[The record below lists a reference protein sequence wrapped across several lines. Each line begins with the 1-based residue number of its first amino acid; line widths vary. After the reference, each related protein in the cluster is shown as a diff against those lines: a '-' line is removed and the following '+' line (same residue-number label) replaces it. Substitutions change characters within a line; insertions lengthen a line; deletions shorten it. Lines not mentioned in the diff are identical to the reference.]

1 MQSIPSIPHL
11 RKATSVFHSKSFKKE
26 PISHLKYSSLLP
38 LPPQKKNW
46 VSMQEGGTRLVPSL
60 QKENLLYKLEFE
72 NPTGSFKDRGSQVE
86 ISHAKANHVKD
97 VVCAST
103 GNMGA
108 SISAYGARAG
118 INVTIVVP
126 RGTPQNKLKQIKS
139 YGAQLV
145 QVPGDYSAALKRTW
159 EMVVHHPHLMLCGDY
174 PLRAH
179 GQKTI
184 AYELVEQLGGRAP
197 DNVIVPIGNGTLV
210 YALYMAFEEMRE
222 MGIVQKMPRLI
233 GVQAENCNPLQQA
246 WKQDSLHFVP
256 QKNPNTI
263 AGAIACGNPVYGTQ
277 ALECIRATKGEIFSV
292 SEKQMRAAK
301 LSLAEHEGL
310 YSEYSGAAVQA
321 IAESK
326 RFSGKTIALLCGHGL
341 KE

>member
-1 MQSIPSIPHL
+1 MISIPHL
-11 RKATSVFHSKSFKKE
+11 RKASRLFHSNSFKKE
-26 PISHLKYSSLLP
+26 PISHLKYASLLP
-38 LPPQKKNW
+38 LPPQKKKW

-60 QKENLLYKLEFE
+60 AKENVLYKLEFE

-86 ISHAKANHVKD
+86 ISHAKANGVKD

-126 RGTPQNKLKQIKS
+126 KGTPQNKLKQIKS
-139 YGAQLV
+139 YGADLV

-159 EMVVHHPHLMLCGDY
+159 EMVVHHPEVMLTGDY

-184 AYELVEQLGGRAP
+184 AYEITEQLGWKAP
-197 DNVIVPIGNGTLV
+197 DNIIVPIGNGTLV
-210 YALYMAFEEMRE
+210 YALYMAFQEMKE
-222 MGIVQKMPRLI
+222 MQLISKMPHLI
-233 GVQAENCNPLQQA
+233 GVQAENCNPLQLA
-246 WKQDSLHFVP
+246 WKQNTTHFVP
-256 QKNPNTI
+256 QKNPITI
-263 AGAIACGNPVYGTQ
+263 AGAIACGNPVYVQQ
-277 ALECIRATKGEIFSV
+277 ALECIRETKGQIFSV
-292 SEKQMRAAK
+292 TEKQMRAAK
-301 LSLAEHEGL
+301 LSLAEKEGL

-321 IAESK
+321 IAENK

>member
-1 MQSIPSIPHL
+1 MQSVPAIPHL
-11 RKATSVFHSKSFKKE
+11 RKASTIFHSKPFRKE

-38 LPPQKKNW
+38 LPPQKKDW
-46 VSMQEGGTRLVPSL
+46 ISMQEGGTRLVQSL
-60 QKENLLYKLEFE
+60 ENKNVFYKLEFE

-86 ISHAKANHVKD
+86 ISHAKANKIKD

-126 RGTPQNKLKQIKS
+126 KGTPQNKLKQIKS
-139 YGAQLV
+139 YGARLV
-145 QVPGDYSAALKRTW
+145 QVHGDYSSALKRTW
-159 EMVVHHPHLMLCGDY
+159 EMAAHHPEIMLTGDY

-184 AYELVEQLGGRAP
+184 AYELVEQARWRAP

-210 YALYMAFEEMRE
+210 YALYMAFDEMKE
-222 MGIVQKMPRLI
+222 MGIISKIPHLY
-233 GVQAENCNPLQQA
+233 GVQAENCNPLHEA
-246 WKQDSLHFVP
+246 WKKDTMHFVP

-263 AGAIACGNPVYGTQ
+263 AGAIACGNPVYGQQ
-277 ALECIRATKGEIFSV
+277 ALECIRATKGDIFAV
-292 SEKQMRAAK
+292 TEKQMKAAK

-321 IAESK
+321 IAQTK
-326 RFSGKTIALLCGHGL
+326 RFTGKTVALLCGHGL